1 MSTPRPGAARQRG
14 PRTDARR
21 NDALILRAAARVL
34 ARDPAATIQQIAD
47 EAGVVRLTVY
57 RRYRNR
63 DALRAAVFEA
73 AAEEAQRAID
83 EALAQH
89 ADTVATLRAL
99 IISMARIAQCYPLIT
114 VGTDLKPLPGQARR
128 PTPPPTSRAMHRNFH
143 DLLVRGQREGVLR
156 ADLPAELFP
165 LAITGT
171 LNTAIR
177 FTATLGLDEDQLG
190 DHIADLILNGI
201 TAQPSHD

>member
-1 MSTPRPGAARQRG
+1 MSAPHPGTARQRG

-21 NDALILRAAARVL
+21 TDALILRAAAHVL
-34 ARDPAATIQQIAD
+34 AHNPAATIQQIAD

-73 AAEEAQRAID
+73 AAEEAQHAID
-83 EALAQH
+83 QALAQH
-89 ADTVATLRAL
+89 IDTVATLRAL
-99 IISMARIAQCYPLIT
+99 IIGMARIAQSYPLIT
-114 VGTDLKPLPGQARR
+114 VGTDLKPLPGQSRR
-128 PTPPPTSRAMHRNFH
+128 PTPPPTSRSMHRNLY
-143 DLLVRGQREGVLR
+143 DLFVRGQREGALR
-156 ADLPAELFP
+156 TDLPAELFP

-177 FTATLGLDEDQLG
+177 FTATLGLDQDQLG
-190 DHIADLILNGI
+190 AHIADLILHGI
-201 TAQPSHD
+201 TAPAER